1 MAEAGQLTEQGRDYL
16 ERANSAAARMQKL
29 IEDLLMFSRVATHG
43 RSFAPVD
50 LAQVTAEVLEDL
62 ETAVEQSQAAVLVGA
77 LPTIYA
83 DELQMR
89 QLIQN
94 LLTNALKFRRE
105 AAAPEVSIDGVAR
118 NGIAEIK
125 VRDNGIGFAPQD
137 SDRIFRVFERLHGR
151 SEYDG
156 TGIGLALCRK
166 IAERHGGTVI
176 AHGVPDIGATF
187 TVIIPVDQRTD
198 PTYPARDAGQGQQL
212 AEHAEPIPA
221 LAARIPEITQA
232 YCVLHVASPTASEPT
247 AQATFR
253 SGAVSQ
259 LPPS

>member
-1 MAEAGQLTEQGRDYL
+1 MAEAGQLSEQGRDYL

-50 LAQVTAEVLEDL
+50 LAQLTAEVLEDL
-62 ETAVEQSQAAVLVGA
+62 ETAVEQSRAAVIVGA

-83 DELQMR
+83 DQLQMR

-105 AAAPEVSIDGVAR
+105 AAAPEVSIAGVTR

-156 TGIGLALCRK
+156 TGIGLALAK
-166 IAERHGGTVI
+166 KVVEFHGGTIEVREAQGGGTCI
-176 AHGVPDIGATF
+176 SFTLPLEETAAHA
-187 TVIIPVDQRTD
+187 
-198 PTYPARDAGQGQQL
+198 
-212 AEHAEPIPA
+212 
-221 LAARIPEITQA
+221 
-232 YCVLHVASPTASEPT
+232 
-247 AQATFR
+247 
-253 SGAVSQ
+253 
-259 LPPS
+259 